1 MLALCSA
8 SFNLISIQNMQF
20 ALVGWFVMPVT
31 DTVLLSIDPFISLY
45 TFAVCKKELIFFFS
59 FDLFGS
65 LSLSWTHRLAERN
78 TSGVAQ

>member
-45 TFAVCKKELIFFFS
+45 TFAVCKKELIFFS
-59 FDLFGS
+59 PLICSDLFRFHGRIVW
-65 LSLSWTHRLAERN
+65 LRETL
-78 TSGVAQ
+78 VV